1 MKLPQF
7 HICSDNL
14 FDDSDDTYPFRF
26 NFKIKYHFPN
36 AVPAFEFYSLVES
49 GKIDS
54 LISLARD
61 INSSYRGI
69 RQLFES
75 EFNEILHLFYK
86 YNPKTISSDF
96 EQITPLNENPVQIE
110 AKVFL
115 AENLDSIL
123 VPTVIIF
130 NQIPNENNRAILED
144 VLHAYI
150 VTNVLND
157 TNNVREELGLLNF
170 NELILEAPVFKS
182 MQFRS
187 DILATFK
194 QADRVYF
201 YSFFELK
208 RDKLI
213 GIEEISQ
220 LIGYLKSFAASKS
233 LPVNSYEGVYI
244 STRFDNELIDY
255 LEKRRTVEKENII
268 SLISYAIDDDGFVSL
283 NREI

>member
-1 MKLPQF
+1 
-7 HICSDNL
+7 
-14 FDDSDDTYPFRF
+14 
-26 NFKIKYHFPN
+26 
-36 AVPAFEFYSLVES
+36 
-49 GKIDS
+49 
-54 LISLARD
+54 
-61 INSSYRGI
+61 
-69 RQLFES
+69 
-75 EFNEILHLFYK
+75 
-86 YNPKTISSDF
+86 
-96 EQITPLNENPVQIE
+96 
-110 AKVFL
+110 
-115 AENLDSIL
+115 LDSIL

>member
-110 AKVFL
+110 AKDFL

-213 GIEEISQ
+213 GIEE
-220 LIGYLKSFAASKS
+220 
-233 LPVNSYEGVYI
+233 V
-244 STRFDNELIDY
+244 
-255 LEKRRTVEKENII
+255 
-268 SLISYAIDDDGFVSL
+268 LISNFKTCI
-283 NREI
+283 

>member
-110 AKVFL
+110 AKDFL